1 MSTDKKNIALE
12 GLRAFAALGV
22 VTLHTTRLIGQSI
35 VNEYTYPW
43 LACYWVFGNTAV
55 QLFFVLS
62 GFLLFLPYAK
72 ALLFQEKWPSART
85 FYLRR
90 ALRII
95 PGYYFSLFVLVI
107 FVQRAYLQIDHWP
120 QLLLF
125 LLFFMDSSKA
135 TFQQINVPYW
145 SLAVEVQFYLL
156 LPLLALGIRSLV
168 KHGAQMPHK
177 RLILAS
183 FACLWIIILGLAIRY
198 VGLQLTQQPQ
208 SPLVAGVQFLLFGVG
223 GKYWEDFAVGMLV
236 SLCFVYWQHPTYGQP
251 LRSASKKISP
261 FLGLSAVALLTI
273 CAMWNFRASY
283 LVEQFNVFL
292 PLVQY
297 SSWLLDLC
305 ASIGWGL
312 LIATILLGNY
322 LFKAPFE
329 WRPMRWVGTLSYAV
343 YLWHFPLLTV
353 FKKYIFSQFHITN
366 ILLSYLFYG
375 SFFCAVI
382 IPWCILVYW
391 FIERPFIRIKDQHK
405 SPIGIAFI
413 WHRLL
418 DKLMHLIALL
428 HYFRPHSA
436 TSPAHHAQP
445 DHQAKSDKALAPDQ
459 TA

>member
-1 MSTDKKNIALE
+1 MSTDKKTIALE

-95 PGYYFSLFVLVI
+95 PGYYFSLFVLII

-168 KHGAQMPHK
+168 KHGAQMPRKH
-177 RLILAS
+177 LILAS

-223 GKYWEDFAVGMLV
+223 GKYWEDFAIGMLV
-236 SLCFVYWQHPTYGQP
+236 SLCFVYWQHPAYGQP
-251 LRSASKKISP
+251 LRYASKQISP
-261 FLGLSAVALLTI
+261 FLGLSAGALLTI
-273 CAMWNFRASY
+273 CAMWNFRTSY
-283 LVEQFNVFL
+283 TVEQFNVFL

-305 ASIGWGL
+305 TSIGWGL
-312 LIATILLGNY
+312 LIATILSGNY
-322 LFKAPFE
+322 LFNAPFE
-329 WRPMRWVGTLSYAV
+329 WKPMRWLGTLSYAI

-353 FKKYIFSQFHITN
+353 FKKYIFSQFQITN
-366 ILLSYLFYG
+366 IPLSYIFYG

-391 FIERPFIRIKDQHK
+391 FIERPFIRIKDQQQ
-405 SPIGIAFI
+405 SPTGIASI
-413 WHRLL
+413 SHRLL

-428 HYFRPHSA
+428 
-436 TSPAHHAQP
+436 
-445 DHQAKSDKALAPDQ
+445 
-459 TA
+459 